1 MQQKWL
7 SIHLFYS
14 GSLNLFIEKAIKP
27 FIELNQEFIFSW
39 FFIRYTENGQ
49 HIRLRLLV
57 NKKNVVDLIKKGNF
71 FFGIFFTN
79 SPSERLIENENNFIN
94 NAIQIIDYQPETQRY
109 GGKNGILISEQ
120 FFNYASETIFDFINT
135 ETDYEATLLIGIV
148 MNLYVAQSDF
158 ENNSTTLFQS
168 IFNHWLDFNLQ
179 HLAIPEA
186 EMIEQF
192 ETIYTEQGE
201 MLTEITQSI
210 LFQKNEIK
218 GFENWQ
224 KYCDETLEKLRQTE
238 LTKPIPDILAS
249 YIHLNNNRL
258 GISNFDESLM
268 AYLILRSLEAE

>member
-27 FIELNQEFIFSW
+27 FIELNQEFIFLW
-39 FFIRYTENGQ
+39 FFIRYMENGQ
-49 HIRLRLLV
+49 HVRLRLLAD
-57 NKKNVVDLIKKGNF
+57 KKNVVDLVKKGNF
-71 FFGIFFTN
+71 SFGIFFTN
-79 SPSERLIENENNFIN
+79 FPSERLIENENNFIN

-158 ENNSTTLFQS
+158 ENDSTTLFQS

-210 LFQKNEIK
+210 SFQKNEIE

>member
-27 FIELNQEFIFSW
+27 FIELNQEFIFLW
-39 FFIRYTENGQ
+39 FFIRYMENGQ
-49 HIRLRLLV
+49 HVRLRLLAD
-57 NKKNVVDLIKKGNF
+57 KKNVVDLVKKGNF
-71 FFGIFFTN
+71 SFGIFFTN
-79 SPSERLIENENNFIN
+79 FPSERLIENENNFIN

>member
-49 HIRLRLLV
+49 HIRLRLLAD
-57 NKKNVVDLIKKGNF
+57 KKNVVDLVKKGNF
-71 FFGIFFTN
+71 SFGIFFTN
-79 SPSERLIENENNFIN
+79 FPSERLIENENNFIN

-192 ETIYTEQGE
+192 ETIYAEQGE

-210 LFQKNEIK
+210 LFQKNEIE

-224 KYCDETLEKLRQTE
+224 KYCAETLERLRQTE

-268 AYLILRSLEAE
+268 AYLILRSLEAK

>member
-79 SPSERLIENENNFIN
+79 FPSERLIENENNFIN

-158 ENNSTTLFQS
+158 ENDSTTLFQS

-210 LFQKNEIK
+210 LFQKNEIE

-224 KYCDETLEKLRQTE
+224 KYCDETLERLRQTE

>member
-49 HIRLRLLV
+49 HIRLRLLAD
-57 NKKNVVDLIKKGNF
+57 KKNVVDLVKKGNF
-71 FFGIFFTN
+71 SFGIFFTN
-79 SPSERLIENENNFIN
+79 FPSERLIENENSFIN

-109 GGKNGILISEQ
+109 GGENGILISEQ

-148 MNLYVAQSDF
+148 MNLYVAQNDF
-158 ENNSTTLFQS
+158 ENDSTTLFQS

-186 EMIEQF
+186 EMIERF

-201 MLTEITQSI
+201 MLIEITQSI
-210 LFQKNEIK
+210 LFQKNEIE

-224 KYCDETLEKLRQTE
+224 KYCAETLEKLRQTE

>member
-49 HIRLRLLV
+49 HIRLRLLAD
-57 NKKNVVDLIKKGNF
+57 KKNVVDLVKKGNF
-71 FFGIFFTN
+71 SFGIFFTN
-79 SPSERLIENENNFIN
+79 FPSERLIENENNFIN

-158 ENNSTTLFQS
+158 ENDSTTLFQS

-192 ETIYTEQGE
+192 ETIYAEQGE

-210 LFQKNEIK
+210 LFQKNEIE

-224 KYCDETLEKLRQTE
+224 KYCDETLERLRQTE

>member
-39 FFIRYTENGQ
+39 FFIRYMENGQ
-49 HIRLRLLV
+49 HIRLRLLAD
-57 NKKNVVDLIKKGNF
+57 KKNVVDLVKKGNF
-71 FFGIFFTN
+71 SFGIFFTN
-79 SPSERLIENENNFIN
+79 FPSERLIENENNFIN

-158 ENNSTTLFQS
+158 ENDSTTLFQS

-210 LFQKNEIK
+210 SFQKNEIE

-224 KYCDETLEKLRQTE
+224 KYCAETLEKLRQTE

>member
-49 HIRLRLLV
+49 HIRLRLLAD
-57 NKKNVVDLIKKGNF
+57 KKNVVDLVKKGNF
-71 FFGIFFTN
+71 SFGIFFTN
-79 SPSERLIENENNFIN
+79 FPSERLIENENSFIN

-158 ENNSTTLFQS
+158 ENDSTTLFQS

-192 ETIYTEQGE
+192 ETIYAEQGE

-210 LFQKNEIK
+210 LFQKNEIE

-268 AYLILRSLEAE
+268 AYLILRSLEAK

>member
-14 GSLNLFIEKAIKP
+14 GSLNFFIEKAIKP
-27 FIELNQEFIFSW
+27 FVKSNREFIFSW
-39 FFIRYTENGQ
+39 FFIRYMENGQ
-49 HIRLRLLV
+49 HIRLRLLID
-57 NKKNVVDLIKKGNF
+57 KKNMGNLIKKVNF
-71 FFGIFFTN
+71 HFNIFFIN
-79 SPSERLIENENNFIN
+79 FPSEQLIENENNFIN

-109 GGKNGILISEQ
+109 GGEKGILISEQ

-158 ENNSTTLFQS
+158 EKDSTTLFQS

-179 HLAIPEA
+179 HLAISKG

-192 ETIYTEQGE
+192 ETIYTEQGD

-210 LFQKNEIK
+210 LFQKNEIE

-224 KYCDETLEKLRQTE
+224 KYCAETLEKLRHTE

>member
-49 HIRLRLLV
+49 HIRLRLLAD
-57 NKKNVVDLIKKGNF
+57 KKNVVDLVKKGNF
-71 FFGIFFTN
+71 SFGIFFTN
-79 SPSERLIENENNFIN
+79 FPSERLIENENSFIN

-186 EMIEQF
+186 EMIERF

-210 LFQKNEIK
+210 LFQKNEIE

-224 KYCDETLEKLRQTE
+224 KYCAETLEKLRQTE

-268 AYLILRSLEAE
+268 AYLILRSLEAK

>member
-39 FFIRYTENGQ
+39 FFIRYMENGQ
-49 HIRLRLLV
+49 HVRLRLLAD
-57 NKKNVVDLIKKGNF
+57 KKNVVDLVKKGNF
-71 FFGIFFTN
+71 SFGIFFTN
-79 SPSERLIENENNFIN
+79 FPSERLIENENNFIN

-158 ENNSTTLFQS
+158 ENDSTTLFQS

-210 LFQKNEIK
+210 SFQKNEIE

-224 KYCDETLEKLRQTE
+224 KYCAETLEKLRQTE